1 MWRAHPD
8 NNTPEAWRDLVES
21 MKQALA
27 VAEEYGVVLA
37 LEPEVANVIDSAQK
51 ARRLLDEMQSP
62 LSESLYGRREH
73 LSQRGTP
80 ENA

>member
-27 VAEEYGVVLA
+27 VAEEYDVVLA

-62 LSESLYGRREH
+62 YLKVCMDGANIFHKGEL
-73 LSQRGTP
+73 
-80 ENA
+80 AKDA